1 MGSAFATS
9 APANQVEDLMK
20 EVAAEN
26 DLDITDQLKDLH
38 PGQSTLEASA
48 ASTAKEDNLSR
59 RYVCSRHVSLF
70 LNLDTRYMLLFLYQH
85 WYRVDNRL

>member
-1 MGSAFATS
+1 MGAAFAMS

-26 DLDITDQLKDLH
+26 DLDITEQLKDLH

-48 ASTAKEDNLSR
+48 SAAKEDNLSR
-59 RYVCSRHVSLF
+59 R
-70 LNLDTRYMLLFLYQH
+70 
-85 WYRVDNRL
+85 